1 MFWIVSKPT
10 RRKQD
15 HTMALTVRTNVAS
28 MLAAGALSRTS
39 NALTQSLGRVSSGLR
54 INSASDDAAGL
65 GVATNLETGVIST
78 RQAMRNTN
86 DGISIVQT
94 AEGAANE
101 VTDIL
106 QRLRE
111 LAVQSSSETLS
122 DDERAFIDDEA
133 GQLIQEIQRI
143 ADVTE
148 FNGIS
153 LSNTVSTLD
162 VQVGTTSAATARISI
177 VLGDL
182 SITTGLAVDGV
193 DLSTTAG
200 AQAALDTIDTALGS
214 VNSLRSTLGAVQNR
228 LESSL
233 ANSQTYVE
241 ALSSAQ
247 SQVLDLDFATETA
260 ELTKLQIMQQA
271 GVASLAQAKT
281 INQSVISLL
290 S

>member
-1 MFWIVSKPT
+1 
-10 RRKQD
+10 
-15 HTMALTVRTNVAS
+15 MALTVRTNVAS
-28 MLAAGALSRTS
+28 MMAAGALSRTS

-54 INSASDDAAGL
+54 INSAADDAAGL
-65 GVATNLETGVIST
+65 GVATNLETAVVST

-122 DDERAFIDDEA
+122 DDERAFIGDEA
-133 GQLIQEIQRI
+133 EQLVAEIARI

-153 LSNTVSTLD
+153 LSNSTTSLS
-162 VQVGTTSAATARISI
+162 VQVGIADATTSRITI
-177 VLGDL
+177 DLGDL
-182 SITTGLAVDGV
+182 TTTGLG
-193 DLSTTAG
+193 LGTISLGTLAG
-200 AQAALDTIDTALGS
+200 AQAALDVIDSALGT
-214 VNSLRSTLGAVQNR
+214 VNGFRSTLGAVQNR

>member
-1 MFWIVSKPT
+1 
-10 RRKQD
+10 
-15 HTMALTVRTNVAS
+15 MALTVRTNVAS
-28 MLAAGALSRTS
+28 MFAAGALSRTS

-143 ADVTE
+143 AEVTE

-153 LSNTVSTLD
+153 LSNTTTSVD
-162 VQVGTTSAATARISI
+162 VQVGTTSASTARISI
-177 VLGDL
+177 QLGDL

-193 DLSTTAG
+193 DLSTTTG

-241 ALSSAQ
+241 ALSTAQ
-247 SQVLDLDFATETA
+247 SQVLDLDFASETA